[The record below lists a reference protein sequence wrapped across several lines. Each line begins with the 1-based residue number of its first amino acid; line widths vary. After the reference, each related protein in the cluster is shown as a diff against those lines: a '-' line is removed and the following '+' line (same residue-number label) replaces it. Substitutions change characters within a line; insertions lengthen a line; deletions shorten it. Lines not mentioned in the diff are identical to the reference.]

1 MNKLRTSSRY
11 FINALLAAVL
21 LSCNEFKEPKVG
33 EIWRWTVRGESKN
46 PFSNGYKLKPYYDY
60 KVLAV
65 QDGYVQY
72 LDLSDSAIES
82 STIRKFKW
90 SAECLTNCR

>member
-1 MNKLRTSSRY
+1 MLKFITSSRY
-11 FINALLAAVL
+11 FVSTLLAAVL

-33 EIWRWTVRGESKN
+33 EVWRWTVRGENKN
-46 PFSNGYKLKPYYDY
+46 PFLRGYKLKPYYDY

-72 LDLSDSAIES
+72 LDLSNSAVES
-82 STIRKFKW
+82 STVKMFKV
-90 SAECLTNCR
+90 SAECLSDCH